1 MTFIRNP
8 RNLPDPI
15 MPNSLDAALQ
25 PFVRKTAVGETVE
38 VVWQH
43 KIYTALRNDARD
55 NRVQGSYFSKFWGL
69 VAWRHESS
77 TRGEKYTEHGWKMW
91 EFDV

>member
-15 MPNSLDAALQ
+15 IPGSLDAALQ
-25 PFVRKTAVGETVE
+25 PFVKKTAVGETVE
-38 VVWQH
+38 VVRQH
-43 KIYTALRNDARD
+43 KVYTAVRNDARD
-55 NRVQGSYFSKFWGL
+55 NRVQGSYFSKYRGL
-69 VAWRHESS
+69 IAERHESS
-77 TRGEKYTEHGWKMW
+77 SRGEKFINGCRKMR